1 MDMSEDFLTVALV
14 LLVAIL
20 LMLVQQSLK
29 LRELWRMAL
38 MFKKD
43 ARWVKILEMEKRE
56 LRAALRVEKERSEEL
71 EKRLV
76 ILQQLIPAVGV

>member
-1 MDMSEDFLTVALV
+1 
-14 LLVAIL
+14 
-20 LMLVQQSLK
+20 
-29 LRELWRMAL
+29 MAL

-56 LRAALRVEKERSEEL
+56 LRAALRVEKERTEEL